1 MIYSLPN
8 STAEEVTKLAKLIW
22 QAEKDCVIIGDFN
35 LPTIDW
41 EAGTA
46 RGMVLEVMEDR
57 LMTQMVDFSTQVRGN
72 ILDLVITNMPER
84 VLEVR
89 EEGRLGKSDHVMIV
103 TEIAVGKATREN
115 QMPLPD
121 WRKADWS
128 P

>member
-1 MIYSLPN
+1 ML
-8 STAEEVTKLAKLIW
+8 
-22 QAEKDCVIIGDFN
+22 
-35 LPTIDW
+35 
-41 EAGTA
+41 EA
-46 RGMVLEVMEDR
+46 VEDR

-103 TEIAVGKATREN
+103 TEISVGKATREN

-121 WRKADWS
+121 WRKANWS